1 MSDFADMEIERG
13 MDEDWPFGPP
23 RRRQRSKLSAAE
35 GAAAWAAARAAAA
48 MEARARACDEIAG
61 VRECEGLGED

>member
-13 MDEDWPFGPP
+13 MDEDWPFGLP
-23 RRRQRSKLSAAE
+23 RRRQRSKLSE
-35 GAAAWAAARAAAA
+35 EVRRILDRAA